1 MKKSEENLINKGE
14 SSSSSYKGKEI
25 ISADSEPYSY

>member
-14 SSSSSYKGKEI
+14 SSSYKRKEI